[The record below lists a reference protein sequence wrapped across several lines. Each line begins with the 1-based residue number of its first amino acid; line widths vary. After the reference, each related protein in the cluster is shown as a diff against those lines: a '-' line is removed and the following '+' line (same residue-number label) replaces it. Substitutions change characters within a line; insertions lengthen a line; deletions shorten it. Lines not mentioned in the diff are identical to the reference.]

1 MAALLAALALAVPH
15 AGVVVPGKSFG
26 GLELGATPA
35 QVRAAWGTR
44 YGICRRCKQTTWY
57 FNETPFEPQG
67 AGVEFRSGRAFAFF
81 TLWQP
86 SGWRTREGLQ
96 IGEPEARVS
105 AVYGSLLRTS
115 CGAYDTLRIRRAGI
129 DTHVYIRQGTVYG
142 FGLSRAAAPPCRK

>member
-15 AGVVVPGKSFG
+15 AGVVLPGKSFG

-44 YGICRRCKQTTWY
+44 YGVCRRCKQRTWY

-67 AGVEFRSGRAFAFF
+67 AGVEFRGGRAFAYF

-86 SGWRTREGLQ
+86 PGWRTTEGLKV
-96 IGEPEARVS
+96 GEPEARVS
-105 AVYGSLLRTS
+105 AVYGVLARTS
-115 CGAYDTLRIRRAGI
+115 CGSYDTLRIRRAGV

-142 FGLSRAAAPPCRK
+142 FGLSRAAARPCR